1 MGQNQ
6 KGENLKLPTDEIMP
20 SLEFKEFRI
29 SCPNKECGS
38 EINTRYS
45 DVINMSEITCYN
57 CGSRIEIVY
66 SRTNDLRNAIYECVR
81 AESDLQKAQADLR
94 KAQSELNRVLE
105 KLRNTERQL
114 LQGAI
119 VTPRD
124 A

>member
-81 AESDLQKAQADLR
+81 AESDLQKAQ
-94 KAQSELNRVLE
+94 SELNRVLE